1 MSIWIAMH
9 IMICLAIASERPVP
23 PLAFAFE
30 AVDLVEL
37 LEDPVLLTLGNAGA
51 RIGHG
56 NVEVAVDRGGG

>member
-1 MSIWIAMH
+1 
-9 IMICLAIASERPVP
+9 
-23 PLAFAFE
+23 
-30 AVDLVEL
+30 VEL